1 MEDPAVEVPTGEWLP
16 APGRR
21 VVVGRAEEVD
31 GYWVV
36 RPRGR
41 PDWLFTLTVDGCG
54 RFLAAGPEVVAA
66 PGDVVVVPP
75 DVPHDYAVRSGS
87 ARWEFLWAH
96 AVVRSE
102 WDPLLDGSRIQRTPL
117 PASHLPAAVDAF
129 TEALTHRRTD
139 RPMAD
144 RLAMNCLERAVLLVA
159 DARQAPEGI
168 TAEVAG
174 VLEHVETHLDG
185 DLSVRVLARAAGM
198 SVSRFGHVFTAQV
211 GNSPRRHV
219 ERRRLD
225 LAARLLEE
233 TDRPVSAVARSVGFS
248 DPLYFSRRFR
258 GVHGLSPT
266 AFRER
271 AGRGREPR

>member
-1 MEDPAVEVPTGEWLP
+1 MTGEWLP

-21 VVVGRAEEVD
+21 VVVGRSEEFV
-31 GYWVV
+31 GYRVV

-41 PDWLFTLTVDGCG
+41 PDWLFTLTVGGRG
-54 RFLAAGPEVVAA
+54 RFAAGGAQVVAA

-75 DVPHDYAVRSGS
+75 DVPHDYAVRIGS
-87 ARWEFLWAH
+87 DRWEFLWAH
-96 AVVRSE
+96 AVIRSE
-102 WDPLLDGSRIQRTPL
+102 WDPLLDPSRIQRTAVPV
-117 PASHLPAAVDAF
+117 SHLPAVVDAF

-139 RPMAD
+139 RPVAD
-144 RLAMNCLERAVLLVA
+144 RLAMNCLERGLLLVA
-159 DARQAPEGI
+159 DARQAPEGVGPVV
-168 TAEVAG
+168 TG

-185 DLSVRVLARAAGM
+185 DLSVPALARLAGM
-198 SVSRFGHVFTAQV
+198 SVSRFAHVFTAQV
-211 GNSPRRHV
+211 GNSPQRHV

-233 TDRPVSAVARSVGFS
+233 TTRPVSTIARTVGFS

-258 GVHGLSPT
+258 GSHGLSPT

-271 AGRGREPR
+271 AGCGREHR